1 MGSVTRRRGWFAA
14 GAMVAMVALAA
25 WASPQGLESGL
36 RKPPSEG
43 RLPRQAD
50 MAPEGMGWR
59 GPGARRELGE
69 RELDR
74 VIATAGDIDP
84 AWGEALE
91 SLRKS
96 DPAALRQRL
105 GSQARRLVVLSWLR
119 ERQPELYE
127 TRVEDF
133 RVQRQVRDAVERVRK
148 ARQAVDAEEEALA
161 LAEARLAVERQVD
174 LDIKARAHELVA
186 MDRALKEARQR
197 LQDDIASR
205 SRRVQQL
212 VEQVQAGEMPR
223 FGRGGPAD
231 TDEGPAQPPR
241 RGGRGREG
249 GSPVGEGP

>member
-1 MGSVTRRRGWFAA
+1 MGSMTRRPGWIAA
-14 GAMVAMVALAA
+14 GAMVVMVALAA
-25 WASPQGLESGL
+25 WASPQGMDPGL
-36 RKPPSEG
+36 RAPPSDARPVLQVDG
-43 RLPRQAD
+43 GPD
-50 MAPEGMGWR
+50 GMGWR
-59 GPGARRELGE
+59 GPAARRELGE
-69 RELDR
+69 RDLDR
-74 VIATAGDIDP
+74 VIATARDIDP
-84 AWGEALE
+84 EWGDALE
-91 SLRKS
+91 SLRGS

-133 RVQRQVRDAVERVRK
+133 RVQRQVREAVERVRK
-148 ARQAVDAEEEALA
+148 ARDAADAEGEALA
-161 LAEARLAVERQVD
+161 LAEARLSLERQVE

-223 FGRGGPAD
+223 FGRVGPAD
-231 TDEGPAQPPR
+231 LDQGPAPSPR
-241 RGGRGREG
+241 RGRVREG
-249 GSPVGEGP
+249 GSPTGERP